1 MSKSATIPSIASH
14 PEYAAAC
21 ERLAE
26 VQQRL
31 AAATARLNACRE
43 AYVGVKADAKSG
55 DDIDRVIA
63 GEDPVGPDPAR
74 SAREQLQEAKRAVD
88 LLELAVKRCRE
99 ERSRVAGV
107 ASTWL
112 RGELEA
118 LNGQHVQK
126 FIAALGPAIEA
137 ATALDQFVAA
147 VEQANPYDLNVAAA
161 MPWTGWWP
169 SVLTRLSRSRNRAAI
184 DEMRRVF
191 AEHGPGGL
199 DLEAVS

>member
-1 MSKSATIPSIASH
+1 MSKSAIPTIENH

-31 AAATARLNACRE
+31 AAATVKLDASRQAF
-43 AYVGVKADAKSG
+43 VGVKADAKSG

-63 GEDPVGPDPAR
+63 GEDPIGPDPAR

-107 ASTWL
+107 ASVWL

-118 LNGQHVQK
+118 INRQHVQK
-126 FIAALGPAIEA
+126 FIGELGRAVEA

-147 VEQANPYDLNVAAA
+147 VEAENPHDLNTAAA
-161 MPWTGWWP
+161 MPWVGWWP
-169 SVLTRLSRSRNRAAI
+169 AVLTRLSKNRSGAAI
-184 DEMRRVF
+184 AEVRRVF

-199 DLEAVS
+199 DLEPLD